1 MGYAVSYSG
10 SSMDS
15 ILSKALT
22 FEAQDEAWIVIPSE
36 VTTLDIGKLL
46 HTGNYVYTGNLS
58 LPKMDQLYGF
68 KTAIPQA
75 ATTITCTCMIFTRF
89 INHTIYQFISMHGI
103 QDVSDQMIGIAWINN
118 NPKVFY
124 LNEESN
130 NMMAIADSE
139 SSDKGLHKFSNQIR
153 YFKDI
158 DTLKYYDLVSASYKD
173 FILDMMP
180 KSIYG
185 TIDDVF
191 TYIDTNIT
199 SKYEFFTTHM
209 NNSDIH
215 INSTEK
221 NTFNNKYKSDSVE
234 SDINTVKE
242 SVTTYLNT
250 QIESVKNTI
259 TTIQN
264 KISTYVTTL
273 SNHNSNSTIHPIQTQ
288 INNWD
293 SKADKGHTHLL
304 DGNVTIDA
312 ADVKTVLSIDQI
324 PDEANERMTVVSTTD
339 EMLALTSTDIQLGD
353 WVFVNDSEYPLLFVV
368 TDSSKLG
375 SLDGFTKFTPDKP
388 DLTWDNVQDKP
399 TKIEDLG
406 ITDVYSNNET
416 DEKIASLET
425 PTTEAKTTVDNTVE
439 KINNCAD
446 DRIRST
452 HNLETSIDISDYKL
466 NALYNVTV
474 TPENIVSALEQILV

>member
-46 HTGNYVYTGNLS
+46 HTGNYAYTGNLS

-199 SKYEFFTTHM
+199 SKYEFFT
-209 NNSDIH
+209 
-215 INSTEK
+215 EK
-221 NTFNNKYKSDSVE
+221 
-234 SDINTVKE
+234 
-242 SVTTYLNT
+242 
-250 QIESVKNTI
+250 Q
-259 TTIQN
+259 
-264 KISTYVTTL
+264 
-273 SNHNSNSTIHPIQTQ
+273 P
-288 INNWD
+288 
-293 SKADKGHTHLL
+293 
-304 DGNVTIDA
+304 
-312 ADVKTVLSIDQI
+312 
-324 PDEANERMTVVSTTD
+324 
-339 EMLALTSTDIQLGD
+339 
-353 WVFVNDSEYPLLFVV
+353 
-368 TDSSKLG
+368 
-375 SLDGFTKFTPDKP
+375 
-388 DLTWDNVQDKP
+388 
-399 TKIEDLG
+399 
-406 ITDVYSNNET
+406 
-416 DEKIASLET
+416 
-425 PTTEAKTTVDNTVE
+425 
-439 KINNCAD
+439 
-446 DRIRST
+446 
-452 HNLETSIDISDYKL
+452 
-466 NALYNVTV
+466 
-474 TPENIVSALEQILV
+474 